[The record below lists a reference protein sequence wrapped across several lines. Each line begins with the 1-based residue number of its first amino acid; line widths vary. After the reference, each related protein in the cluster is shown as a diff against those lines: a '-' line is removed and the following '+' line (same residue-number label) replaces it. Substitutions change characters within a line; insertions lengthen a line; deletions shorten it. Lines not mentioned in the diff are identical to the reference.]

1 MLGGKGYSMNYTP
14 KEGKQD
20 SLPNITSTFV
30 DYNNACFINVTDID
44 IRMTGGFEFTTF
56 NDTHPTPE

>member
-1 MLGGKGYSMNYTP
+1 MNYTP